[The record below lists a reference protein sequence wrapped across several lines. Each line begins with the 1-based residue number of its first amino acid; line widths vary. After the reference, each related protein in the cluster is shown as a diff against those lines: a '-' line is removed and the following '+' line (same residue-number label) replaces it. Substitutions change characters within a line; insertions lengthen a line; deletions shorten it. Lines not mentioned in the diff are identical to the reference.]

1 MKKQKTMWTVIVMI
15 VLVVAVGIGFWQI
28 IASKNSQDQDTARS
42 KVEEVNAI
50 LKKDFSTGYPG
61 TPREVVKMYSRINS
75 CLYNNKLGDE
85 DVDKLVD
92 KMREL
97 FDDEL
102 LASNPKDS
110 HVEKLKEEM
119 EQFRDAKRFISSYS
133 IDNNSTV
140 TKEKI
145 KDMQYAS
152 LYASYLVQEG
162 TDYSKTY
169 EKFLLREDKDGK
181 WKIVGWEVAD
191 KGNTDSNEDE

>member
-1 MKKQKTMWTVIVMI
+1 MKKQKTIWTIIVMI

-28 IASKNSQDQDTARS
+28 IASKNSQNQDTARS

-50 LKKDFSTGYPG
+50 LKKDFESGYPG
-61 TPREVVKMYSRINS
+61 TPREVVKMYSRIDS

-102 LASNPKDS
+102 LVANPKDS
-110 HVEKLKEEM
+110 HVKKLKEEM
-119 EQFRDAKRFISSYS
+119 ENFRDEKRFISSYS
-133 IDNNSTV
+133 IDKNSSIV
-140 TKEKI
+140 KENI
-145 KDMQYAS
+145 KGVQYAS

-162 TDYSKTY
+162 TNYTKTY
-169 EKFLLREDKDGK
+169 EKFLLREDKNGK

-191 KGNTDSNEDE
+191 KGDTDSNED